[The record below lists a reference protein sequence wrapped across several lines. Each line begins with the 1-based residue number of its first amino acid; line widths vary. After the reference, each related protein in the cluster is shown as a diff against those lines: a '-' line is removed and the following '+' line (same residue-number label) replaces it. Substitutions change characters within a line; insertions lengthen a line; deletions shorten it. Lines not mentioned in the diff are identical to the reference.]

1 MLQRDA
7 RSDTGGGTASRL
19 HWGIAGLTYVEPITV
34 ADLDVSAGAAA
45 LSVCGVSSRAILN
58 RTP

>member
-34 ADLDVSAGAAA
+34 ADLDVSAGAAGAAA
-45 LSVCGVSSRAILN
+45 LSVCGVAAERC
-58 RTP
+58 

>member
-45 LSVCGVSSRAILN
+45 LSVCGVAAERC
-58 RTP
+58 